1 MDIQKIKHLI
11 PPYHF
16 SNLEEAIAD
25 FQINTPL
32 RLSHFLANC
41 DWESGGFKV
50 MEENLNY
57 TSAERIVA
65 IFRRDFDTDKDK
77 VIEPHEIEF
86 AKGFIRNPVK
96 LANYAYA
103 NQNGNGNEAS
113 GDGYKY
119 RGRGIIQLTGR
130 SNYASFDA
138 FVKDADIVAN
148 PDLVSKQYAM
158 LSAGWFWDMR
168 KINALADKNDLV
180 GIRKKINGGTH
191 GLENVKLLFNK
202 YYILLK

>member
-16 SNLEEAIAD
+16 SNLQEAIAD

-32 RLSHFLANC
+32 RLSHFLANGE
-41 DWESGGFKV
+41 WESGGFKV
-50 MEENLNY
+50 MEENLKY
-57 TSAERIVA
+57 SAKRLLEVFPKYFTADSAKKAEFNSQMIASIVYGN
-65 IFRRDFDTDKDK
+65 RMD
-77 VIEPHEIEF
+77 
-86 AKGFIRNPVK
+86 
-96 LANYAYA
+96 
-103 NQNGNGNEAS
+103 NGNESS

-119 RGRGIIQLTGR
+119 RGRGIFQLTGKG
-130 SNYASFDA
+130 NYLAFDK

-158 LSAGWFWDMR
+158 LSAGWFWDS
-168 KINALADKNDLV
+168 KKLNALADANDLV

-191 GLENVKLLFNK
+191 GLDNVKLLFNK
-202 YYILLK
+202 YYNLLK

>member
-32 RLSHFLANC
+32 RLAHFLANGE
-41 DWESGGFKV
+41 WESGGFKA
-50 MEENLNY
+50 MEENLKY
-57 TSAERIVA
+57 SAKRLLEVFPKYFTTDSANKAEFNPQMIANIVYSN
-65 IFRRDFDTDKDK
+65 RMD
-77 VIEPHEIEF
+77 
-86 AKGFIRNPVK
+86 
-96 LANYAYA
+96 
-103 NQNGNGNEAS
+103 NGNEAS

-119 RGRGIIQLTGR
+119 RGRGIFQLTGKG
-130 SNYASFDA
+130 NYLAFDA

-168 KINALADKNDLV
+168 KLNDLADKNDLV

-202 YYILLK
+202 YYNLLK

>member
-32 RLSHFLANC
+32 RLSHFLANGE
-41 DWESGGFKV
+41 WESGGFKV
-50 MEENLNY
+50 MEENLKY
-57 TSAERIVA
+57 SAKRLLEVFPKYFTADSAKKDEFNPQMIANIVYSN
-65 IFRRDFDTDKDK
+65 RMD
-77 VIEPHEIEF
+77 
-86 AKGFIRNPVK
+86 
-96 LANYAYA
+96 
-103 NQNGNGNEAS
+103 NGNEAS
-113 GDGYKY
+113 GDGYKF
-119 RGRGIIQLTGR
+119 RGRGIFQLTGKG
-130 SNYASFDA
+130 NYKAFDS

-168 KINALADKNDLV
+168 KLNALADDNDLV

-202 YYILLK
+202 YYNLLK

>member
-16 SNLEEAIAD
+16 SNLQEVIAD

-32 RLSHFLANC
+32 RLSHFLANGE
-41 DWESGGFKV
+41 WESGGFKV
-50 MEENLNY
+50 MEENLKY
-57 TSAERIVA
+57 SAKRLLEVFPKYFTTDSAKKAEFNPQIIANIVYSN
-65 IFRRDFDTDKDK
+65 RMD
-77 VIEPHEIEF
+77 
-86 AKGFIRNPVK
+86 
-96 LANYAYA
+96 
-103 NQNGNGNEAS
+103 NGNEDS
-113 GDGYKY
+113 GDGYKF
-119 RGRGIIQLTGR
+119 RGRGIFQLTGKG
-130 SNYASFDA
+130 NYLAFDK

-168 KINALADKNDLV
+168 KLNALADANDLV

-191 GLENVKLLFNK
+191 GLDNVKLLFNK
-202 YYILLK
+202 YYNILK